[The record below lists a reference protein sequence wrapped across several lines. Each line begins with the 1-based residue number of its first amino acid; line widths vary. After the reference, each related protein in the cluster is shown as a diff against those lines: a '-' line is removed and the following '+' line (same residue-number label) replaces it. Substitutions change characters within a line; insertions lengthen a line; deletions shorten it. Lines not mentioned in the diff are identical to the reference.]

1 MDRLVPD
8 DAKKIK
14 SLKWFLNRFTK
25 IKKIF
30 HAPSEKRQQKPCVD
44 AAEEAAAAAAAFV
57 LPPRQPLPLFGVYY
71 IEDYHLKT

>member
-1 MDRLVPD
+1 MITGLCGWTDLFRTMQ
-8 DAKKIK
+8 KKIK

-44 AAEEAAAAAAAFV
+44 AAEEAAAAAAAIV
-57 LPPRQPLPLFGVYY
+57 LPPRQPLPLFGV
-71 IEDYHLKT
+71 